1 MTLTTV
7 KFQGTSWISR
17 LKFHS
22 GCLSR
27 SPKMTWWL
35 CLPGS
40 FRRDIVVFVLVKI
53 LHYTKNKLDIHT
65 HTSNFLL
72 TWSPRSFYWV
82 VSDISSFHSFWGRWT
97 HFDEHIFQRGAS
109 TTNQLTIDTLG
120 CRALTFQLSA
130 GQVTFSSSPVPLCA
144 GGVGWSLKICFRK
157 FQCLWFIVT
166 L

>member
-1 MTLTTV
+1 MILTTV

-40 FRRDIVVFVLVKI
+40 FRRDIGVFVLVKI
-53 LHYTKNKLDIHT
+53 IHYTKNKPYIYT
-65 HTSNFLL
+65 HTPLIFFSLGVYDLFH
-72 TWSPRSFYWV
+72 WV
-82 VSDISSFHSFWGRWT
+82 VSNISSFHSFWGRWT

-109 TTNQLTIDTLG
+109 TTNQLTIDTFG

-130 GQVTFSSSPVPLCA
+130 GEVTFSSSPVPLCA
-144 GGVGWSLKICFRK
+144 GGVDEASRFVSKVFNVYGL
-157 FQCLWFIVT
+157 
-166 L
+166 